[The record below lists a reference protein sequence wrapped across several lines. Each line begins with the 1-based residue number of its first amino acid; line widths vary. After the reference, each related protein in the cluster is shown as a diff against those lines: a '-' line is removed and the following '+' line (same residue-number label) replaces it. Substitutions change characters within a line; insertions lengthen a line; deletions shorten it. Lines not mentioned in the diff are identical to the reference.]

1 MQADL
6 QDHGETLEQKIT
18 DRWLHKFKARHG
30 IRQLKLTGEKQ
41 SSDKT
46 LIDPFKAEFHELM
59 EDECITRAQLYNCDE
74 TGLCWRTVPS
84 RTLAGP

>member
-6 QDHGETLEQKIT
+6 QDCGETLEQKIT

-30 IRQLKLTGEKQ
+30 ICQLKLTGEKQ

-46 LIDPFKAEFHELM
+46 LIDPFKAELGELM
-59 EDECITRAQLYNCDE
+59 EDKCIASAQL
-74 TGLCWRTVPS
+74 
-84 RTLAGP
+84 